1 MKYND
6 RKILLGLLSVL
17 MVGGIIVMF
26 IMQMEYMHRI
36 DRIRRDNFFR
46 QCKMALNTVKEEIQ
60 TTEMV
65 RYFNSEMK
73 RYGMQGKASM
83 NSRAAIDISDTDTL
97 IKKLLTNCCDTL
109 SRYKLRDSLHEAAS
123 SIKGS
128 KLSAQINAETDSATR
143 EDLVGQYFAAREN
156 INDFLLKY
164 IYDSKKDSLP
174 QLISPHRLVNSVR
187 NELSKIGINNPFYLQ
202 LFDKEKRLIY
212 EALTPGMLRVMPTER
227 NSVVQNLFL
236 ISHKDENISSP
247 FVRII
252 FDNPLYESD
261 WQSFLPVVIILLIM
275 LISTIYAFWIMLRQV
290 EFQKQKND
298 FINNM
303 AHEIKTPVASITL
316 ATQML
321 QDRDICKQPE
331 KFDRILGAIGIESQR
346 IKLLAE
352 KVLQLASFDDG
363 IKPRNELLDINEI
376 LLSIVGNLALRI
388 ENSGGRLELDLNAEN
403 TWVNGD
409 KIHCTNM
416 FYNLIE
422 NSIKYARKDVPLELK
437 ISSHNRGTNQSA
449 IVIQFRDNGIGIN
462 KEHLKHIF
470 ERYYRITSGNHHD
483 VKGFGLGL
491 SYVKSVVNNME
502 GSIIAK
508 SSPKEGTLMKIELPT
523 AKNS

>member
-6 RKILLGLLSVL
+6 KKILLGLLSFL

-46 QCKMALNTVKEEIQ
+46 QCKTALNTVKEEIQ

-65 RYFNSEMK
+65 RYFNSEMT
-73 RYGMQGKASM
+73 RHGMRGRALM
-83 NSRAAIDISDTDTL
+83 NSRAAIDINDTDTL
-97 IKKLLTNCCDTL
+97 IKKLLTNCSDTL
-109 SRYKLRDSLHEAAS
+109 SRYRLRDSLHEVLS
-123 SIKGS
+123 SAKDSI
-128 KLSAQINAETDSATR
+128 LLAQINAETDSATR
-143 EDLVGQYFAAREN
+143 EDIMEQYFAAREN

-164 IYDSKKDSLP
+164 IYNSKKDSLP
-174 QLISPHRLVNSVR
+174 QLISPYRLVNSVR

-212 EALTPGMLRVMPTER
+212 EALTPGMLRIMPTEH
-227 NSVVQNLFL
+227 NSVEQNLFL
-236 ISHKDENISSP
+236 ISHKDENISFP
-247 FVRII
+247 FVRIT
-252 FDNPLYESD
+252 FEDPLYESD
-261 WQSFLPVVIILLIM
+261 WQSFLPVVFIALIM
-275 LISTIYAFWIMLRQV
+275 LITTIYAFWIMLRQF

-321 QDRDICKQPE
+321 QDRDICRQSE
-331 KFDRILGAIGIESQR
+331 KFNQILGAIGAESQR

-376 LLSIVGNLALRI
+376 LLSIVSNLALRI

-409 KIHCTNM
+409 KVHCANL

-422 NSIKYARKDVPLELK
+422 NSIKYAREGVPLELK

-449 IVIQFRDNGIGIN
+449 IVIQFRDNGIGMS
-462 KEHLKHIF
+462 KEHIKHIF
-470 ERYYRITSGNHHD
+470 ERYYRITSGNHHN

-491 SYVKSVVNNME
+491 SYVKSVINNMGGE
-502 GSIIAK
+502 ITTK
-508 SSPKEGTLMKIELPT
+508 STPKEGTLMKIELPT